1 MPQFDPTYFST
12 QIIWLVITFVAL
24 YLIMART
31 ILPRIS
37 DVLDE
42 RDHRI
47 NDSLRKA
54 DLFKEDAE
62 AAYATYERTMAD
74 ARARSQE
81 ILRGVRERI
90 TAEAAER
97 HAVLAERL
105 GAEAAKAETRITGQ
119 RAEAAK
125 SLADMA
131 SDIVADAAL
140 RLTGAKVT
148 KKSATA
154 AVASVRRETEA

>member
-24 YLIMART
+24 YLIMVRT
-31 ILPRIS
+31 VLPRIS

-54 DLFKEDAE
+54 DLFKGDAE
-62 AAYATYERTMAD
+62 AAYARYERSMAD
-74 ARARSQE
+74 ARSKSQE
-81 ILRGVRERI
+81 ILRGVRDRI

-105 GAEAAKAETRITGQ
+105 GAEAAEAEARIAAQ
-119 RAEAAK
+119 RDEAAK

-131 SDIVADAAL
+131 ADIVADAAI
-140 RLTGAKVT
+140 RLTGTKVT

-154 AVASVRRETEA
+154 AVAAVRKETEA